1 MKTFKKSLSII
12 LSIAMVLLM
21 SVPAFGY
28 DQASAYAP
36 YDRAKVQANDKE
48 TIDSL
53 NFDQIAGIV
62 LDWVDRKIAKE
73 AAGFESFEV
82 EVYGQSVAVD
92 IPAISGLDD
101 IMQYAKHLSALEGDF
116 ANLQGTAELAS
127 LSRANGD
134 INFIYGI
141 LEFMALNSDLL

>member
-82 EVYGQSVAVD
+82 EVYG
-92 IPAISGLDD
+92 
-101 IMQYAKHLSALEGDF
+101 
-116 ANLQGTAELAS
+116 
-127 LSRANGD
+127 
-134 INFIYGI
+134 
-141 LEFMALNSDLL
+141 